1 LEKDQIAV
9 ASILVDAPRLDV
21 WTALVTPAR
30 IKEYMFG
37 AEVESEWRTG
47 SPIVWRGNWQGKRYE
62 DKGIIQRIEPGRV
75 LQYTHYSPL
84 SGAPDLPE
92 NYHTVTLS
100 LEDAERGTRLSLE
113 QDHNAT
119 AEAREHSEKNWQAM
133 LDSLKKI
140 LE

>member
-1 LEKDQIAV
+1 MEKDQIAV
-9 ASILVDAPRLDV
+9 ASILIDAPRQDV
-21 WTALVTPAR
+21 WKALVTPAR

-37 AEVESEWRTG
+37 AEVESEWRAG
-47 SPIVWRGNWQGKRYE
+47 SPILWKGNWQGKPYE
-62 DKGIIQRIEPGRV
+62 DKGVIQRIEPGRV

-92 NYHTVTLS
+92 NYHTVTIA
-100 LEDAERGTRLSLE
+100 LEDAERETRVTLE

-119 AEAREHSEKNWQAM
+119 AEAREHSEKMWQAM
-133 LDSLKKI
+133 LAALKRI